1 MEKHVISEPG
11 DIDKLTPVDPTK
23 DKYWSVPLRAADI
36 LQKKIG
42 NEVAVVGAVDTPL
55 IVCSELRGYE
65 NLLMDMV
72 NRPELVEQMI
82 DVVVES
88 EIMYGEALEKIGIE
102 TVFMEEGMAG
112 GNQVGPDVVTRFDIE
127 HVKHLIAEYKKRGL
141 RTIVHNCSEMPY
153 LDLESTMGENS
164 LHFNNGYV
172 DLASVFERLRGKLCL
187 MSGINHQEVM
197 YKRTP
202 KDVETSVK
210 DVIDLYGKEP
220 GLIIAPGCEMPFKTP
235 LENIV
240 ALRSAVEKYGT
251 Y

>member
-72 NRPELVEQMI
+72 NQPELVEQMI

-153 LDLESTMGENS
+153 LDL
-164 LHFNNGYV
+164 
-172 DLASVFERLRGKLCL
+172 R
-187 MSGINHQEVM
+187 
-197 YKRTP
+197 
-202 KDVETSVK
+202 
-210 DVIDLYGKEP
+210 IDHG
-220 GLIIAPGCEMPFKTP
+220 
-235 LENIV
+235 
-240 ALRSAVEKYGT
+240 
-251 Y
+251 